1 MSKII
6 CDICGTSYP
15 ETAECCP
22 ICGCTKDSAAVLL
35 SEDMVEE
42 EILEETVEKAGK
54 FSSKKKKEIFD
65 FDEVNAD
72 KVDREDEQNPY
83 EDDDED
89 FEEAPR
95 TSIGW
100 IIVLTLLIVALLAA
114 AGFIFMRFIRP
125 NLDGF
130 APAETTQAV
139 VETYEAEE
147 TQPTQEVRCQ
157 DLIMTSGKVAELNTQ
172 GQYFMLHV
180 IASPADTTDK
190 IVYESS
196 DESIVTVTEDGKLTA
211 VSEGE
216 ATIYITCGDFQL
228 TCDVVCRFVEETLP
242 PETEAAPVET
252 EAVEESTGSTVPEE
266 TKAAEETKD
275 SEATEPA
282 EENKTETTEET
293 KAPDTDKSGVK
304 LKLKKTD
311 ISLAVYYQFTLEL
324 DCDLKPEDV
333 EWKSEHSHIATVDE
347 KGVVTAKKSGTT
359 SIIAKYGDQ
368 EVQCIIRCYK

>member
-22 ICGCTKDSAAVLL
+22 ICGCTKDSAAAFL
-35 SEDMVEE
+35 SEDAIQE
-42 EILEETVEKAGK
+42 EILEETTDKAGK
-54 FSSKKKKEIFD
+54 FAPKKKKEIFD

-72 KVDREDEQNPY
+72 KVDIEDEQNPY
-83 EDDDED
+83 EDDED
-89 FEEAPR
+89 YEEAPR
-95 TSIGW
+95 TSVGW
-100 IIVLTLLIVALLAA
+100 IIVLTLLIVALLGAA
-114 AGFIFMRFIRP
+114 AFIFIRFIQP
-125 NLDGF
+125 NLGG
-130 APAETTQAV
+130 AAQTIPQESV
-139 VETYEAEE
+139 VETYEAE
-147 TQPTQEVRCQ
+147 TQPTQEIRCQ

-180 IASPADTTDK
+180 IASPADTTDQ

-196 DESIVTVTEDGKLTA
+196 DENVVTVTEDGKLTA

-216 ATIYITCGDFQL
+216 ATIFITCGDFQL

-242 PETEAAPVET
+242 PETEAAPAET
-252 EAVEESTGSTVPEE
+252 EAVEETTDATTEE
-266 TKAAEETKD
+266 TVSEETEAA
-275 SEATEPA
+275 EATEP
-282 EENKTETTEET
+282 TEET

-311 ISLAVYYQFTLEL
+311 VSLAVYYQYTLVL

-347 KGVVTAKKSGTT
+347 KGVVTAKKAGTT
-359 SIIAKYGDQ
+359 AIIAKYGDQ

>member
-15 ETAECCP
+15 ETADCCP

-35 SEDMVEE
+35 NEEIAEE
-42 EILEETVEKAGK
+42 EILEETADKAGK

-72 KVDREDEQNPY
+72 KVSPEDEKNPY
-83 EDDDED
+83 EDDDD
-89 FEEAPR
+89 DYEEAPR

-100 IIVLTLLIVALLAA
+100 IIVLTLLIVALLGA

-130 APAETTQAV
+130 APAETTQAI
-139 VETYEAEE
+139 VETHEAEG

-190 IVYESS
+190 VVYESS
-196 DESIVTVTEDGKLTA
+196 DENVVTVTEDGKLTA

-228 TCDVVCRFVEETLP
+228 TCDVICRFVEETLP

-252 EAVEESTGSTVPEE
+252 QAVEETAGATVPEE
-266 TKAAEETKD
+266 TKATV
-275 SEATEPA
+275 STEPA
-282 EENKTETTEET
+282 EETKAEETEET

-311 ISLAVYYQFTLEL
+311 ISLAVYYQYTLEL

-333 EWKSEHSHIATVDE
+333 EWKVEHSHIATVDE

-359 SIIAKYGDQ
+359 AIIAKYGDQ

>member
-22 ICGCTKDSAAVLL
+22 ICGCTKDSAAEFLN
-35 SEDMVEE
+35 EDAVQEE
-42 EILEETVEKAGK
+42 VLEETTDKAGK
-54 FSSKKKKEIFD
+54 FAPKKKKEIFD
-65 FDEVNAD
+65 YDEVNAE
-72 KVDREDEQNPY
+72 KVNIKDEQNPF
-83 EDDDED
+83 EDDED
-89 FEEAPR
+89 YEEAPR

-130 APAETTQAV
+130 APAETPQAV

-180 IASPADTTDK
+180 IASPADTTDQ

-216 ATIYITCGDFQL
+216 ATVYITCGDFQL

-242 PETEAAPVET
+242 PETEAAVET
-252 EAVEESTGSTVPEE
+252 EAVEETTDATTEETVSEE
-266 TKAAEETKD
+266 TKEAETA
-275 SEATEPA
+275 EATEPA
-282 EENKTETTEET
+282 EETETEET
-293 KAPDTDKSGVK
+293 KAADTDKSGVK

-311 ISLAVYYQFTLEL
+311 VSLAVYYQYTLVL

-347 KGVVTAKKSGTT
+347 KGVVTAKKAGTT
-359 SIIAKYGDQ
+359 AIIAKYGDQ